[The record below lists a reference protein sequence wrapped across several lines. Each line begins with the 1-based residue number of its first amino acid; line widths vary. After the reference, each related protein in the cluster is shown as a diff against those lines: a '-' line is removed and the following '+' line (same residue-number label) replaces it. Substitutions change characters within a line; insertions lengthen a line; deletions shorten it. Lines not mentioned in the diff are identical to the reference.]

1 MTLSILGIGL
11 CSPAGARA
19 RDHAFFP
26 RAGAPAPAPSAFVLE
41 DGPSAWVGHAR
52 FVAPIRSLS
61 DRLLA
66 LGRAALA
73 EALAAVPEAE
83 RSALRMPLFLSLP
96 EPRPG
101 LDEGALARVALGLA
115 QAMGAVSVERLPGAA
130 GAFLALGRLGEAAAR
145 GGFGGAVVLG
155 VDSFFDEE
163 SLAARLARPPSPW
176 LPVPIPLAEGA
187 GALFVAS
194 PAEARRAGRTSLG
207 EIVGSRSAQGRAT
220 DENDEPVDGA
230 AMTSILRSLSG
241 SPPIQRVFGQGR
253 VDLLRS
259 REWEWSVARAAE
271 RFHPTYEASCL
282 EAEIG
287 QVGAAAG
294 AMLLAHAI
302 ASIRHGVTQVGAP
315 ATFAAWAIGQDGMR
329 GLALGSARVA
339 ESEDE
344 LRALGA
350 RVYARETARDEYV
363 PEKRGADEEPAFDEA
378 AFDIE
383 GALAPANDI
392 GPMEEPLPEGMA
404 KAKLVRLDPAR
415 LRPVSLAEFY
425 AEVVAHCAEAA
436 AMLGRDRIV
445 LPRQSVEDAEQRL
458 RCQLDAIVAAGAR
471 ALVDLVAWWE
481 EDLEDPWRSF
491 GGAIGAASFAGADAM
506 AAIAH
511 VVGRLPDEAEEHART
526 IAEALRLSDHAGTG
540 SLAKQWLGSP
550 RAIEKALGIS
560 LLASQGALDAA
571 EARAAF
577 GFSSPVVQ
585 RAAIRACE
593 RMPHAAR
600 QGSLAGLRALLRGA
614 VPEVAWPAA
623 RLLALWDDAEVV
635 RGIEEGWIF
644 ERTGPRA
651 AELLVLAGRPEH
663 GARIEA
669 IASRHARVPGVLS
682 AAGRFGDVRSGGLL
696 VQCLANEELA
706 EEASAA
712 LATLFGPVVEDRRA
726 LEAGAWRRAIEG
738 MKLAPGTRY
747 RRGKPWSPAAV
758 AAECAAAGFGRV
770 ELERRVDELRARMG
784 RPDFVDVTGWW
795 AEAEASVAALLE
807 AARKSKG

>member
-1 MTLSILGIGL
+1 VTLSILGIGL

-41 DGPSAWVGHAR
+41 DGQPAWVGHAR
-52 FVAPIRSLS
+52 FVSPTRSLS

-73 EALAAVPEAE
+73 EALSAVPEAE
-83 RSALRMPLFLSLP
+83 RPALRMPLFLSLP

-101 LDEGALARVALGLA
+101 LDEGALVRVALGLA
-115 QAMGAVSVERLPGAA
+115 QAMGAVSVERFPGAA
-130 GAFLALGRLGEAAAR
+130 GAFLALGRIGEAATR

-155 VDSFFDEE
+155 VDSFFDDE
-163 SLAARLARPPSPW
+163 SLTARLARPPSPW
-176 LPVPIPLAEGA
+176 LPVPMPLAEGA
-187 GALFVAS
+187 GALFLAS
-194 PAEARRAGRTSLG
+194 PNEARRAGRTSLG
-207 EIVGSRSAQGRAT
+207 EIVRSRSAQGRAT

-230 AMTSILRSLSG
+230 AMTSILRNLSG
-241 SPPIQRVFGQGR
+241 SPPIHRVFGQGR

-259 REWEWSVARAAE
+259 REWEWSAARAAE
-271 RFHPTYEASCL
+271 LFDPICEASCL
-282 EAEIG
+282 EADIG

-302 ASIRHGVTQVGAP
+302 ASIRHGVAHLGTP

-329 GLALGSARVA
+329 GLALGSARIA

-363 PEKRGADEEPAFDEA
+363 PEERGADEEPAFDEA

-392 GPMEEPLPEGMA
+392 GPMEEALPEGITTA
-404 KAKLVRLDPAR
+404 QLARLDPAR
-415 LRPVSLAEFY
+415 LRPVSLAGFY

-445 LPRQSVEDAEQRL
+445 LPRLSVEDTEQRL
-458 RCQLDAIVAAGAR
+458 RFQLDAIVAAGTR

-481 EDLEDPWRSF
+481 EGLEDPWRSF
-491 GGAIGAASFAGADAM
+491 GGAIGAASFAGTDAV

-511 VVGRLPDEAEEHART
+511 VVGRLPEDAEEHART
-526 IAEALRLSDHAGTG
+526 IAEALRLSDHPDTG
-540 SLAKQWLGSP
+540 SLAKQWLGSARP
-550 RAIEKALGIS
+550 IEKALGIS
-560 LLASQGALDAA
+560 LIAWQGALDP
-571 EARAAF
+571 EGVRAAF
-577 GFSSPVVQ
+577 ESSSPVVQ

-600 QGSLAGLRALLRGA
+600 QDATAGLKALLRGA

-623 RLLALWDDAEVV
+623 RLLALWGDAEVV
-635 RGIEEGWIF
+635 LGIEEGRLL

-651 AELLVLAGRPEH
+651 AELLVLVGGPDD
-663 GARIEA
+663 GTRIEA
-669 IASRHARVPGVLS
+669 ITSRHARVPGILS
-682 AAGRFGDVRSGGLL
+682 AAGRFGDVRIGPLL
-696 VQCLANEELA
+696 VQCLADEELA

-712 LATLFGPVVEDRRA
+712 LATLFGPAVEERRA
-726 LEAGAWRRAIEG
+726 LDAGAWRKAIAG

-747 RRGKPWSPAAV
+747 RHGKPWSPAVV
-758 AAECAAAGFGRV
+758 AAECAAEGFGRV

-795 AEAEASVAALLE
+795 AEAEASVATLFE